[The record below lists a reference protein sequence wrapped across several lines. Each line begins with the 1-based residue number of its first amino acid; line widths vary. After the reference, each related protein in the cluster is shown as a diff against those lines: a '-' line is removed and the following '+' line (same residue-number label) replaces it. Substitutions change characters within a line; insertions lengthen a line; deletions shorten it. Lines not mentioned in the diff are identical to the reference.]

1 MAGAGRAT
9 PSSPGF
15 IALYVGV
22 ATAVAALL
30 LQAQGLVA
38 GDGLAPRIQAL
49 PGAAQVALALLLA
62 DVVSYGLHRGA
73 HRYAWWWR
81 LHVVHHRATDVRWW
95 TAYRAHPA
103 NLAIDHLV
111 PAGVL
116 LLVGFGPLP
125 LAGRAI
131 IVTVVALFAHAEA
144 VLGQPGALVL
154 LFAGDLVG
162 QEVAAPQLAMGV
174 GVPDRWLRYVVATP
188 GYHRTHHEVDR
199 TGANFALV
207 LPLLDILGGTADF
220 SRREERRFGLDG
232 TGSAAGDPPL
242 PTHQATSVARD
253 RHAAQGRTHTPT
265 QNENTLT
272 SPASTAAEAR
282 LP

>member
-1 MAGAGRAT
+1 MAGRLLTLIVATGGLLAVAEWAAPEGGRRRTRDAIE
-9 PSSPGF
+9 SRRHLGF

-131 IVTVVALFAHAEA
+131 IVTVVALFAHADVE
-144 VLGQPGALVL
+144 
-154 LFAGDLVG
+154 
-162 QEVAAPQLAMGV
+162 
-174 GVPDRWLRYVVATP
+174 VPDRWLRYVVATP